1 MKKLLIVLGLI
12 LSFQGLVY
20 AEVQQA
26 QVSTVLKVSDV
37 TAFTNEDKLWG
48 LKDKSGNIIVEPEYL
63 KLIRVGDSSWIV
75 QKKNKFGLMDSSGNF
90 LVKPKYRHVDR
101 ILGKYVKLGNDN
113 DFALYDE
120 YGNAILP
127 HEYMSIDLLFGGMF
141 LTYKNYKYGVVDFNG
156 KVLISNICDDIYMP
170 KPNIM
175 RVKYN
180 GEWYEIEQVN
190 ADTLTLPEDVA
201 HIKENENF
209 KVTNLLVNTGVGA
222 GYSVLTFSDYF
233 IKIFSSISPAHE
245 ATIDDLMLSRGADT
259 VSILMKFGW
268 LPMYPVTFVRKY
280 YENIR
285 NPLNGPLSDVR
296 EDLKKQ
302 IK

>member
-37 TAFTNEDKLWG
+37 TAFTNEDNLWG
-48 LKDKSGNIIVEPEYL
+48 LKDKSGNVIVEPEYL

>member
-37 TAFTNEDKLWG
+37 TAFTNEDNLWG

-201 HIKENENF
+201 HLKENENF